1 MPSPV
6 EDRRPPITPQL
17 AVRVAVLGGV
27 AFVAF
32 AIIFFRLWFLQVL
45 TGDDYVSQARDNRV
59 RKIKIEA
66 PRGNI
71 IDRNG
76 KTLVKTRAAPVVQIL
91 PTQVPEAEL
100 DVADQYRKAL
110 ALVEGRRLAAE
121 QDLRSLERRLAADGR
136 KSTKAEKRRRKTL
149 AKSASKAE
157 RVRVAPIPAGEP
169 ELRALYRRL
178 GRVIEMRPIAIHR
191 RVVQGIAD
199 QPSANVTIKT
209 DVPPPAFNYLLEHRE
224 AFPGVVVEKKYLRNY
239 PFKTLAAQLFG
250 TLREISP
257 DELKEKQYRGVS
269 AGTRIGKDGIEET
282 YDKYLR
288 GTDGYSRV
296 IVNSSGNR
304 DDTRRT
310 TRVDPIQGRQ
320 VRLTLDLGLQRAS
333 QNALARAVAAA
344 SGNGADAGA
353 YVALDPRDGEVL
365 ALGSYPSFDANLFAK
380 PIDQR
385 TYDSLNSEDNGA
397 PLFNRAIAAGY
408 PTGSTF
414 KPITAFAAVDDGII
428 TPSTVLNDGGVFKY
442 GDREFKN
449 AGDAVFGPLAL
460 PRALQVSSDVF
471 FYQLGAAANDRGPII
486 QEEARDL
493 SFGKP
498 TGIDLPGEF
507 GGLVPDSKWRN
518 SEFDK
523 YERCRKKE
531 HLGYQTPGRAVRL
544 RRDRPPVDRRRQRE
558 PGRRPGRP
566 PGDAAAARRRLLGDR
581 ERRPRRH
588 AAPRH
593 AGRGRRRAPAR
604 GDPQAGQARGQV
616 RPGGAPG
623 GPRRAQ
629 GRRRRVR
636 RHLGRRLR
644 RLPVPGLRQD
654 GHRGARARPGPV
666 VVRVLRPRP
675 GQADRRGRHRREG
688 RLRRRDRGA
697 RGAPDPV
704 EVVRRQGRRVPRGSE
719 CHPMRYGIRLPGDVT
734 LGRAA

>member
-32 AIIFFRLWFLQVL
+32 AVIFFRLWFLQVL

-59 RKIKIEA
+59 RKVKIEA
-66 PRGNI
+66 PRGNV

-91 PTQVPEAEL
+91 PTRVPEDEL
-100 DVADQYRKAL
+100 DVADEYRKAL
-110 ALVEGRRLAAE
+110 AVVEGRRLAAE

-136 KSTKAEKRRRKTL
+136 RSTKAEKRRRRTL
-149 AKSASKAE
+149 ATQSEQAG
-157 RVRVAPIPAGEP
+157 RVRVGPIPAGEP
-169 ELRALYRRL
+169 QLRKLYRRL
-178 GRVIEMRPIAIHR
+178 GKVIGMDAVQIHR

-199 QPSANVTIKT
+199 QPSANVTVKT
-209 DVPPPAFNYLLEHRE
+209 DVPPAAFNYLLEHRE
-224 AFPGVVVEKKYLRNY
+224 AFPGVVVEKQYLRNY
-239 PFKTLAAQLFG
+239 PFKTLGSQLFG

-257 DELKEKQYRGVS
+257 EELKTKTYRGVN

-288 GTDGYSRV
+288 GTDGYTRV

-310 TRVDPIQGRQ
+310 SRVDPIQGRQ
-320 VRLTLDLGLQRAS
+320 VRLTLDLGLQRAA
-333 QNALARAVAAA
+333 QNAMARAVGAAA
-344 SGNGADAGA
+344 GNGADAGA

-385 TYDSLNSEDNGA
+385 TYDRLNSEDNGA

-414 KPITAFAAVDDGII
+414 KPITAFAAVQNGII
-428 TPSTVLNDGGVFKY
+428 TPSTVLNDSGAFRF

-449 AGDAVFGPLAL
+449 AGDAVFGPLTL

-471 FYQLGAAANDRGPII
+471 FYQLGAAANGKGPVI
-486 QEEARDL
+486 QEEARKL

-507 GGLVPDSKWRN
+507 GGLVPDSRWRN
-518 SEFDK
+518 AG
-523 YERCRKKE
+523 YEDYLACTKKAKVPAGTTAALFACGGIE
-531 HLGYQTPGRAVRL
+531 RGWSGGDNVNLAVGQGDLQATPLQLAVAYSAIENGGRVITPHLGMQVEDGAGRQLEEIRKPAKRDVKFDPDALQAVRDGL
-544 RRDRPPVDRRRQRE
+544 K
-558 PGRRPGRP
+558 
-566 PGDAAAARRRLLGDR
+566 AAAGESGGTSADVF
-581 ERRPRRH
+581 
-588 AAPRH
+588 
-593 AGRGRRRAPAR
+593 AGFPYPVYGKTGTAERAPNPDQSWYACY
-604 GDPQAGQARGQV
+604 V
-616 RPGGAPG
+616 
-623 GPRRAQ
+623 
-629 GRRRRVR
+629 
-636 RHLGRRLR
+636 
-644 RLPVPGLRQD
+644 
-654 GHRGARARPGPV
+654 
-666 VVRVLRPRP
+666 
-675 GQADRRGRHRREG
+675 
-688 RLRRRDRGA
+688 
-697 RGAPDPV
+697 PDPV
-704 EVVRRQGRRVPRGSE
+704 KPIVVVVTVEKGGFGAETAAPAA
-719 CHPMRYGIRLPGDVT
+719 RLILSKWFGVKDDAFHAGDSAT
-734 LGRAA
+734 R

>member
-100 DVADQYRKAL
+100 DVADEYRKAL
-110 ALVEGRRLAAE
+110 AVVEGRRLAAE

-136 KSTKAEKRRRKTL
+136 KSTKPEKRRRKTL

-385 TYDSLNSEDNGA
+385 TYDDLNSEDNGA

-531 HLGYQTPGRAVRL
+531 HLGYQTQAALFACGGI
-544 RRDRPPVDRRRQRE
+544 DRRWTGGDNVNLAVGQGDLQATPLQLAVAYSAIE
-558 PGRRPGRP
+558 NGGRVVTPHLGMQVE
-566 PGDAAAARRRLLGDR
+566 DAAG
-581 ERRPRRH
+581 P
-588 AAPRH
+588 
-593 AGRGRRRAPAR
+593 PAR

-616 RPGGAPG
+616 RPGARSRRSATGSRPPPASPAAPRPTSSPASRTRSTARRAPRSAG
-623 GPRRAQ
+623 STRTSPGTRATSPTRSSRSSWSSPSRRAASAPRPRR
-629 GRRRRVR
+629 
-636 RHLGRRLR
+636 
-644 RLPVPGLRQD
+644 P
-654 GHRGARARPGPV
+654 
-666 VVRVLRPRP
+666 
-675 GQADRRGRHRREG
+675 RRG
-688 RLRRRDRGA
+688 
-697 RGAPDPV
+697 
-704 EVVRRQGRRVPRGSE
+704 
-719 CHPMRYGIRLPGDVT
+719 
-734 LGRAA
+734 